1 MTCTKDMAFH
11 VLYGPDRSLTTFY
24 VFQSMDRLGAMW
36 EKKDFEP
43 DVAVALFF
51 LLLDKDM
58 ALKEAMLKGIPRHGV
73 EPMPER
79 KAENFFLSMRE
90 EVIEPWL
97 SDERVKTLEL
107 IDKIKALYWAC

>member
-1 MTCTKDMAFH
+1 
-11 VLYGPDRSLTTFY
+11 
-24 VFQSMDRLGAMW
+24 MW

-79 KAENFFLSMRE
+79 KAENFFLSIRE

-97 SDERVKTLEL
+97 SDERMKTSEL